1 VGQFVDHD
9 ITFDTTSAMG
19 VPTDP
24 GSSPNARTPSLDL
37 DSVYGAG
44 PVASPQLYDAFDS
57 RTCASSREACS
68 RTSRVTRACGVKKLD
83 SVEISATTVAAVL
96 RASGLAWLLARC
108 RCAAARGCR
117 GSALPCDLSIA
128 ARGANAAIA
137 CSRQTGASR
146 PACPAGRVLW
156 SDLEAIAGRAAAG
169 ADPTRRVASTGSEN
183 LQRCDVGARIAH
195 HARSCPPDSSLRTST
210 TRSENARIPLILIHG
225 GFSPHGL
232 PGRCS
237 TSPSHPPRR
246 RAGGERGL
254 DLPLR
259 PGGCQARTPAQG

>member
-1 VGQFVDHD
+1 MVRRGDSRRVA
-9 ITFDTTSAMG
+9 IT
-19 VPTDP
+19 
-24 GSSPNARTPSLDL
+24 LDAALKERLRAVL
-37 DSVYGAG
+37 DSR
-44 PVASPQLYDAFDS
+44 PV
-57 RTCASSREACS
+57 TEAEL
-68 RTSRVTRACGVKKLD
+68 RKLAEEGRCGVKKLD

-96 RASGLAWLLARC
+96 RASGLACFLPAVAAQPARV
-108 RCAAARGCR
+108 CR

-169 ADPTRRVASTGSEN
+169 ADPTRRVASTGSQN

-195 HARSCPPDSSLRTST
+195 HARSCPPDSSFPHKYDSQRERADSADPDSRRFLAA
-210 TRSENARIPLILIHG
+210 RSA
-225 GFSPHGL
+225 
-232 PGRCS
+232 GRCS

-259 PGGCQARTPAQG
+259 PGGCQARTPARG